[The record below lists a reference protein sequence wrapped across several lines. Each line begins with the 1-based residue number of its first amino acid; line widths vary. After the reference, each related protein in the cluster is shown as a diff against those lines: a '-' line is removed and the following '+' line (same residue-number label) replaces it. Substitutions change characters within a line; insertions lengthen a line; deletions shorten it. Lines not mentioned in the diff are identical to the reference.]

1 MDIKEI
7 LATGR
12 PANEVVNDL
21 MKKSISVPDWGTLE
35 KEYDPLQ
42 HPVMNKSLYPDI
54 PAKGKRKGEQM
65 TRIVLAWQK
74 LATKRM
80 AELIFGIP
88 VKRIYNPQNDA
99 EQQVAT
105 LMEAI
110 FKRNRIN
117 SVNLDRARGLYSSC
131 EFVTLWYAQEQETN
145 YAGER
150 SLLKLRCRTFS
161 PKKGAKL
168 YPLFDEYDDM
178 IALSVMYARTEGSQ
192 NTSYFETYTST
203 EHIRWKQAGSE
214 WEEEMREQIQIG
226 KIPGIYAHRDTP
238 IWENESQNVYEAEW
252 ALSRNGNYLRK
263 NARPNWVVFSDEK
276 ADKGKDINKDN
287 DGVAFLQYPANA
299 KAGYETWNQAY
310 DALKFHIDRLEQNF
324 NKMIQQPDISYEN
337 MKSAPMSGE
346 SRKMMF
352 IDAQQKVTD
361 ESGIWYEALD
371 REINVVRA
379 FMKFMFPKLS
389 SAIDSLQVEVE
400 ITPFQIKDETETITN
415 LSNAT
420 GGKPIM
426 SQRTAIQNLGYVDDV
441 DEELQNIADESTTNL
456 FQDPAE

>member
-1 MDIKEI
+1 MEI
-7 LATGR
+7 NEIVAADR
-12 PANEVVNDL
+12 PANEVIADL
-21 MKKSISVPDWGTLE
+21 MKKSISIPAWEELE
-35 KEYDPLQ
+35 KEYNPLK
-42 HPVMNKSLYPDI
+42 HPVMDKGRYPDI
-54 PAKGKRKGEQM
+54 PAKGKRKEEKV
-65 TRIVLAWQK
+65 TRVILPWQK

-88 VKRIYNPQNDA
+88 VKRVYNPQNDQ
-99 EQQVAT
+99 EQKVAK

-110 FKRNRIN
+110 FKRNRID
-117 SVNLDRARGLYSSC
+117 SVNLDRAKDLYCSC

-145 YAGER
+145 YAGEH
-150 SLLKLRCRTFS
+150 SFLKLRCKTFS
-161 PKKGAKL
+161 PKEGAKL

-178 IALSVMYARTEGSQ
+178 VALSVLYARTE
-192 NTSYFETYTST
+192 NDKTINYFETYTST
-203 EHIRWKQAGSE
+203 EHIRWRQADSS
-214 WEEEMREQIQIG
+214 WEEEIREPIMMG
-226 KIPGIYAHRDTP
+226 KIPGVYAFRDTP
-238 IWENESQNVYEAEW
+238 IWEDESQNVYEAEW

-276 ADKGKDINKDN
+276 VNKGADINKDN
-287 DGVAFLQYPANA
+287 DGAAFLQYPANA

-310 DALKFHIDRLEQNF
+310 DALKFHVDKLEQTF

-379 FMKFMFPKLS
+379 FMKFMFPGLTA
-389 SAIDSLQVEVE
+389 AIDSLQVDVE
-400 ITPFQIKDETETITN
+400 ITPFQIKDEAETIQN
-415 LSNAT
+415 LSNAV
-420 GGKPIM
+420 GGKQIM

-441 DEELQNIADESTTNL
+441 EQELQYIADESMNDI
-456 FQDPAE
+456 FEEPAE